1 MLGFLFRRVLLKI
14 MMAIAVSLALVLARY
29 LARAVLRHAVVKPAS
44 RALSQADSAVTD
56 VSRRVPAKARQLT
69 SLESRS

>member
-1 MLGFLFRRVLLKI
+1 
-14 MMAIAVSLALVLARY
+14 
-29 LARAVLRHAVVKPAS
+29 VLRHAVVKPAS

-69 SLESRS
+69 SPGSRS

>member
-29 LARAVLRHAVVKPAS
+29 LARAVLRHAVIKPTAK
-44 RALSQADSAVTD
+44 ALRQADSTVTD
-56 VSRRVPAKARQLT
+56 ASQHASDKARQLT
-69 SLESRS
+69 SAKSRS